1 MDYLV
6 KVVKQKTQK
15 DVRGNNRAMTR
26 LRRAAEKAKRSLS
39 SMHSTKVDMEG
50 VVDDVSGMDDVLVTR
65 TKFEELNMD
74 LFRSTLKT
82 VKQAIADSGKSVDE
96 IDDIVLV
103 GGSTRIPRVQSLV
116 KDYFGGKVS
125 LRMDVLL
132 LFRFVH
138 FLYIYI
144 YLSFL

>member
-1 MDYLV
+1 MSHAGGEDFDQRLVDYLV

-26 LRRAAEKAKRSLS
+26 LRRAAEKAKRALS

-50 VVDDVSGMDDVLVTR
+50 VVDDVSGLDDVLVTR
-65 TKFEELNMD
+65 AKFEELNMD

-103 GGSTRIPRVQSLV
+103 GGSTRFPRVQSLV
-116 KDYFGGKVS
+116 
-125 LRMDVLL
+125 
-132 LFRFVH
+132 
-138 FLYIYI
+138 
-144 YLSFL
+144 